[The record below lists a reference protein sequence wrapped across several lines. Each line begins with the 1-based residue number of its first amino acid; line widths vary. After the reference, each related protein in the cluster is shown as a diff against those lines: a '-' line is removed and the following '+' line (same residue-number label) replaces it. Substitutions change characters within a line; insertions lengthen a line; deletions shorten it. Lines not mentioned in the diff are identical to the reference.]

1 LEVDFDVVD
10 AEYPGPKT
18 GISES
23 RLVETNTGQIDAM
36 KKLGPFGVGAR
47 RPVAMCEDPSIW
59 DRW

>member
-47 RPVAMCEDPSIW
+47 RPVAMRENPSIR